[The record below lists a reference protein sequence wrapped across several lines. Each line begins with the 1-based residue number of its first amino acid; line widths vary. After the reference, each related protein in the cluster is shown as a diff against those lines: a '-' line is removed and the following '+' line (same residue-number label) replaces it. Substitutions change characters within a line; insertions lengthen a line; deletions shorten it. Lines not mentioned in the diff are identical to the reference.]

1 MRKEGQAARRQVQ
14 GSSKASGT
22 KAASMP
28 NRRSDARTRNHLKDD
43 VYREM
48 LLLEVNRPGAEMG
61 LALAL
66 LRAVVECGFLC
77 DQEDFEEWVRT
88 VCPVGLR
95 MIETSLGE
103 ATTCEPQGTM

>member
-1 MRKEGQAARRQVQ
+1 MAPSNKALLKSAGDNKTSPPVGRVSQTRKA
-14 GSSKASGT
+14 
-22 KAASMP
+22 
-28 NRRSDARTRNHLKDD
+28 NHLKDE

-66 LRAVVECGFLC
+66 LRAVVQSNCHG
-77 DQEDFEEWVRT
+77 DQKELREWLKT
-88 VCPVGLR
+88 VCQLGLR

-103 ATTCEPQGTM
+103 EL

>member
-1 MRKEGQAARRQVQ
+1 
-14 GSSKASGT
+14 
-22 KAASMP
+22 MP
-28 NRRSDARTRNHLKDD
+28 SRNSHSRMMNRLKDD

-66 LRAVVECGFLC
+66 LRAVAECGSRC

-88 VCPVGLR
+88 VCVVGLR
-95 MIETSLGE
+95 MIETSLEDGTQCE
-103 ATTCEPQGTM
+103 SRRAT